1 MSRKCKK
8 YSISEISIKKLIDTK
23 GFVLYIIN
31 VISIE
36 KLILEVMN
44 VEKYIFDLFNMF
56 RGHKSPEQFVKEAK
70 VLTFLAYK
78 NSIGEIDLDNIDLSN
93 HNEFNNR
100 LLAISDI
107 CKDVNTKNL
116 LKDIVTTGIIYN
128 SEELNNIYEYLLNFE
143 SKSLLE
149 FMNCLYDNLGLYLG
163 KNSYVDMTE
172 YELSKLIYSIS
183 LRENPNSIL
192 DICSGQG
199 IFLSQY
205 KHNENLE
212 VIGFEINPYS
222 VLLSKLRLDMN
233 EQNYCINE
241 INVLNT
247 PMEATADFVFSE
259 YPWGIRL
266 GDNVVADINNVVS
279 YDIGKYRADWAF
291 INKAINAT
299 NENGVTVVVSPNGV
313 LYSAPDEKIRQ
324 QVVENG
330 LLSCVIS
337 MPANTLLNTSI
348 PYTILIFKK
357 NSKCIKFI
365 DCQNEYINILKTK
378 RAINVNRILELYD
391 TTEENEFV
399 KFVTQE
405 EIKRNNWNLN
415 FGLYFVESEIAEFE
429 NAKSLKEVAS
439 IIPGIQY
446 TSKNV
451 TELNP
456 GQGEYDV
463 VRITNLINEEIE
475 LDNLVSIDGEADKLE
490 RYLLKENDILIA
502 TKGTV
507 LKMCLVTGLKNPKTI
522 FNGNLTVVRANSNEV
537 SAVYLYNYLNSETGR
552 AMLMM
557 KRTGSV
563 IMNISRNAL
572 QELQVPIVDR
582 DIQEIVENRYFRI
595 MGELSNLKK
604 QQEML
609 KKKLANIFEEEVEL

>member
-1 MSRKCKK
+1 M
-8 YSISEISIKKLIDTK
+8 
-23 GFVLYIIN
+23 
-31 VISIE
+31 
-36 KLILEVMN
+36 
-44 VEKYIFDLFNMF
+44 EKYIFDLFNKF
-56 RGHKSPEQFVKEAK
+56 RGHKIPEQFVKEAK
-70 VLTFLAYK
+70 VLTYLAYK
-78 NSIGEIDLDNIDLSN
+78 NSVGQISLDNINFSN
-93 HNEFNNR
+93 HNEFNNKM
-100 LLAISDI
+100 LEISDVCSDI
-107 CKDVNTKNL
+107 NTKNI

-128 SEELNNIYEYLLNFE
+128 SEELNEVYQYLLNFE
-143 SKSLLE
+143 SEYLLE
-149 FMNCLYDNLGLYLG
+149 LMDYLYDDSSLNLGR
-163 KNSYVDMTE
+163 NVNVDMTE
-172 YELSKLIYSIS
+172 HELSKLIYGIS
-183 LRENPNSIL
+183 VRENPNSIL

-199 IFLSQY
+199 TFLSQY
-205 KHNENLE
+205 RNDVKLK
-212 VIGFEINPYS
+212 VIGFEINPYA

-233 EQNYCINE
+233 NQNYCINE

-247 PMEATADFVFSE
+247 PMEAIADFVFSE

-266 GDNVVADINNVVS
+266 GDSVVEDINNVVS

-324 QVVENG
+324 QVVENE

-348 PYTILIFKK
+348 PYTILVFKK
-357 NSKCIKFI
+357 NSKSVKFI
-365 DCQNEYINILKTK
+365 DCQNEYINVGKN
-378 RAINVNRILELYD
+378 RRRINVSSILELYD
-391 TTEENEFV
+391 SKEDKEFV
-399 KFVTQE
+399 KFVTQD
-405 EIKRNNWNLN
+405 EICKNDWNLN
-415 FGLYFVESEIAEFE
+415 LGLYFVENEFTAFE
-429 NAKSLKEVAS
+429 NTKNLKDIAS

-451 TELNP
+451 TELDP

-463 VRITNLINEEIE
+463 VRITNLVNEEIE

-522 FNGNLTVVRANSNEV
+522 FNGNLTVVRTNSNEV
-537 SAVYLYNYLNSETGR
+537 SAVYLYNFLNSETGR

-572 QELQVPIVDR
+572 QELQVPIVDK
-582 DIQEIVENRYFRI
+582 DVQEIVEKRYFRI
-595 MGELSNLKK
+595 IGELSNLKK
-604 QQEML
+604 QQEIL
-609 KKKLANIFEEEVEL
+609 KTKLSKIFEEEVEL